1 MMAALVLWSAECRSI
16 VAAFEDR
23 GLGVSCGI
31 GFVVASFVKL
41 LFFYFCLV
49 IASSLLIH
57 AIFMSVALK
66 KTSKINTL
74 S

>member
-57 AIFMSVALK
+57 AIFMSLAFK
-66 KTSKINTL
+66 KTSKNNTL